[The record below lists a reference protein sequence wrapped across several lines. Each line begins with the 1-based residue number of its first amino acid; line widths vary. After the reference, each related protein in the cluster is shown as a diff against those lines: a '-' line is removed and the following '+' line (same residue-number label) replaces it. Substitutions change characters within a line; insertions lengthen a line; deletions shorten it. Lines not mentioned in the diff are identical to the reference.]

1 VPESIHDH
9 FHPFEKNHRCCR
21 MSSRAAVGSPPSC
34 TPLQHKRNRA
44 TSTVGN
50 KRRLLRSG
58 SIVVTVLLV
67 LLSRILPLLGR
78 ALQERSQLRFLW
90 AFLFQLCGRIP
101 SVIYRIYQVARDY
114 AEGPPLAAEGI
125 LKACRCQSERASMTT
140 SRN

>member
-1 VPESIHDH
+1 
-9 FHPFEKNHRCCR
+9 
-21 MSSRAAVGSPPSC
+21 M
-34 TPLQHKRNRA
+34 
-44 TSTVGN
+44 TV
-50 KRRLLRSG
+50 RVRG
-58 SIVVTVLLV
+58 SIPPIIKDSVRSTRLGYPEGSSTRASDAKTASIGEHRSHGLARVVEPHPAV
-67 LLSRILPLLGR
+67 LGR
-78 ALQERSQLRFLW
+78 ALKERSQLRFLW